1 MWKAIKEILRKIF
14 CKNVPLWAY
23 GLECDVCQMTLIS
36 PEAHYEQVLKNGTLK
51 KHEGK
56 IPILKK

>member
-36 PEAHYEQVLKNGTLK
+36 PDAHYEQALKNGTLK